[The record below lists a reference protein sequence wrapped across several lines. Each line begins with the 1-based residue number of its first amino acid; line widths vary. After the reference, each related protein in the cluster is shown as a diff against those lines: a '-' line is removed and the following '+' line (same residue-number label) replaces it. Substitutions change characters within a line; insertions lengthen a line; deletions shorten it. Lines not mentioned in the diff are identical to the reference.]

1 MPIYQSIAYGNSD
14 GRSQLAQNP
23 AGKLCGS
30 VLFQFG
36 KLIGA
41 GGIIMGESVGKYGMG
56 FSYIVLTLLGILFC
70 EMALRQRYASAER
83 VVPKEK
89 TKLI

>member
-1 MPIYQSIAYGNSD
+1 
-14 GRSQLAQNP
+14 
-23 AGKLCGS
+23 
-30 VLFQFG
+30 
-36 KLIGA
+36 
-41 GGIIMGESVGKYGMG
+41 MGESVGKYGMG

-70 EMALRQRYASAER
+70 EMALRQRYASIER